1 MFPTLRRAVPIAL
14 PVMIGY
20 FTVGATFGLTAAEAG
35 FGWFWPVVISLIQFA
50 GAAQFLIVAM
60 VSQGAGFIDTAAVVF
75 LLNLRHM
82 FYGLP
87 FLAHRPEH
95 PLARLLMIFWLSDE
109 TYSLLTSRK
118 PADPPRVQVTVAG
131 LNYVSWATGT
141 LVGSTAGQLLP
152 LSVDSF
158 SFALWAL
165 FAILLTE
172 QLRANRSFVPVIAGF
187 VGVAVLVP
195 LKVDFGLGMFISGIA
210 ATATILGWHWLL
222 TIRQRGMGG

>member
-1 MFPTLRRAVPIAL
+1 MFQTLRQAIPIAL

-35 FGWFWPVVISLIQFA
+35 FGGLWPGIISLIQFA

-60 VSQGAGFIDTAAVVF
+60 ISQGSGLLDTATVVF
-75 LLNLRHM
+75 LLNLRHV

-87 FLAHRPEH
+87 FLTHRPRN
-95 PLARLLMIFWLSDE
+95 PVARLLQIFWMSDE

-118 PADPPRVQVTVAG
+118 PADPPRVQVTVGG
-131 LNYVSWATGT
+131 LNYSSWAVGT
-141 LVGSTAGQLLP
+141 LTGSTLGQFLP
-152 LSVDSF
+152 LQVDSF

-172 QLRANRSFVPVIAGF
+172 QIRANRSAVPVI
-187 VGVAVLVP
+187 VGILAVLVLVP
-195 LKVDFGLGMFISGIA
+195 LPVDFGLGMFISGLS
-210 ATATILGWHWLL
+210 ATGLILGWHWLL
-222 TIRQRGMGG
+222 TAYRSQRTN